1 MTLALAGTIAVQ
13 GIFYSSILF
22 VAAVSTFWP
31 WWRSQLGWSI
41 TAKTLALTIAVF
53 PAMLM
58 YWFGVHSPQWVTWM
72 AVLTLWLIPPILIWR
87 AWVLWRVQRH
97 ARQIL

>member
-1 MTLALAGTIAVQ
+1 MALAATIAIQ
-13 GIFYSSILF
+13 GIFYSSIAF
-22 VAAVSTFWP
+22 VAAVSMFWP

-58 YWFGVHSPQWVTWM
+58 YWFGFHPPQWVSWV
-72 AVLTLWLIPPILIWR
+72 AVLALWLIPPILAWR
-87 AWVLWRVQRH
+87 AFVLWQVQRKGTH
-97 ARQIL
+97 RY